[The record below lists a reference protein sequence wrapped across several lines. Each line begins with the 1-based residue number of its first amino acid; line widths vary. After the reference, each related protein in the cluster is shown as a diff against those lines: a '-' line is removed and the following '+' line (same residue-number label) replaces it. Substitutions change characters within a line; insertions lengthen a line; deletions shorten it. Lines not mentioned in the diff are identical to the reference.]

1 MSMLASVFAS
11 AALAA
16 GAGPPPLRVSLADF
30 TSVPAQAGLVTVPG
44 TSAVVGSGPLRRFA
58 VDVQRG
64 VGGDPAAFAAAV
76 QRILLDPFGWTGAGR
91 VALQRVDSG
100 VVDLRVT
107 LASPRM
113 TDRLCFPLHTAGFAD
128 CFNRG
133 RAVINVDRWT
143 QGSVSYAGDLA
154 DYRDYLVGHEFGHG
168 LGHGHKHCP
177 GPGRRSFLMM
187 QQTGT
192 TFGCRR
198 QPWPRVSE
206 QRQALVPP
214 RVVVVPGPSAAELAG
229 VIQELAAPDRR
240 LDVRT
245 LAGPAALSA
254 GALRGAAALV
264 FLDTA
269 SAPTPAA
276 AVRRAGQ
283 PLADAPTPAPAVRR
297 AVQRFVRTGGG
308 VVAVGSAVASFPDWA
323 WWRRLVAGSPP
334 TRCRLDGKARIVVDG
349 AVPVDWSA
357 APQQALVAG
366 GLAWVLGLSE
376 RRPCA

>member
-1 MSMLASVFAS
+1 MSLLASVLA
-11 AALAA
+11 AVALAA
-16 GAGPPPLRVSLADF
+16 GTGPPPLQVSLADF
-30 TSVPAQAGLVTVPG
+30 TSVPAQGGLVPVPG
-44 TSAVVGSGPLRRFA
+44 SSAVAGSGALRRFA

-64 VGGDPAAFAAAV
+64 VGVDPATFAAAV
-76 QRILLDPFGWTGAGR
+76 QRILLDPRGWTGAGR

-133 RAVINVDRWT
+133 RAVINVNRWT

-154 DYRDYLVGHEFGHG
+154 HYRDYLVNHEFGHG
-168 LGHGHKHCP
+168 LGHGHRQCP
-177 GPGRRSFLMM
+177 GPGRQSFVMM

-206 QRQALVPP
+206 QHQALVPP
-214 RVVVVPGPSAAELAG
+214 RVIVVPGAGAADGAG

-245 LAGPAALSA
+245 LAGPEALSA

-264 FLDTA
+264 LLDTA
-269 SAPTPAA
+269 GAPTPSPAA
-276 AVRRAGQ
+276 
-283 PLADAPTPAPAVRR
+283 RR
-297 AVQRFVRTGGG
+297 AVERFVRAGGG
-308 VVAVGSAVASFPDWA
+308 VVAVGSAAASFPHWS
-323 WWRRLVAGSPP
+323 WWRRLVAGSAP
-334 TRCRLDGKARIVVDG
+334 TRCRLEGEARIVIDG
-349 AVPVDWSA
+349 VVPVDWSA
-357 APQQALVAG
+357 APRQAVVAG

-376 RRPCA
+376 RRPC